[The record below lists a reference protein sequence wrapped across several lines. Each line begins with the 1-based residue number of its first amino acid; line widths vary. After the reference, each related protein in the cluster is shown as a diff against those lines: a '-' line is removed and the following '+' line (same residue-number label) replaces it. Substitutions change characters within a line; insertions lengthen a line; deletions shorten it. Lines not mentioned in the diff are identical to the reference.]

1 MIIPDNLKIG
11 DLIGIVS
18 TARAISLDELQ
29 PSINT
34 LKNWGLKIRLGSNIF
49 NSSNQFAGNDIE
61 RAFDLQEMIDNNDIK
76 AILFAR
82 GGYGSVRIVDRINF
96 SNLIYNPKWLIGYS
110 DITVFHSHLNTLG
123 IASIHGTMPVNFK
136 NNTSKAILSLHKR
149 LFFSSNKIEF
159 NDSNIDLNFS
169 VTGEIIGGNLSIL
182 YSLIG
187 SSSDLNTD
195 NKILFLEDLDEYL
208 YHIDRM
214 MISLKRSGKLSNL
227 KALIIGSMTKM
238 NDNIIPF
245 GKTAN
250 EIILE
255 HTNSYN
261 YPVISNFPA
270 GHINNN
276 LSIILGKESHLKI
289 DNNNVTLLQ

>member
-34 LKNWGLKIRLGSNIF
+34 LKNWGLKIMLGCNIF

>member
-34 LKNWGLKIRLGSNIF
+34 LKNWGLKIRLGCNIF

-61 RAFDLQEMIDNNDIK
+61 RAFDLQQMIDNNDIK

-82 GGYGSVRIVDRINF
+82 GGYGSVKIVDRINF

>member
-61 RAFDLQEMIDNNDIK
+61 RAFDLQEMIDDNDIK

>member
-29 PSINT
+29 PSINI
-34 LKNWGLKIRLGSNIF
+34 LKNWGLKIMLGCNIF

>member
-1 MIIPDNLKIG
+1 
-11 DLIGIVS
+11 
-18 TARAISLDELQ
+18 
-29 PSINT
+29 
-34 LKNWGLKIRLGSNIF
+34 
-49 NSSNQFAGNDIE
+49 
-61 RAFDLQEMIDNNDIK
+61 MIDNNDIK

-255 HTNSYN
+255 HTNSYS
-261 YPVISNFPA
+261 YPVISNFPT

>member
-34 LKNWGLKIRLGSNIF
+34 LKNWGLKIRLGCNIF

-61 RAFDLQEMIDNNDIK
+61 RAFDLQQMIDNNDIK

-82 GGYGSVRIVDRINF
+82 GGYVSVKIVDRINF
-96 SNLIYNPKWLIGYS
+96 SNLINNPKWLIGYS

-195 NKILFLEDLDEYL
+195 NGKLRCHERKTKKGLNKHNIRSNLSKFLEEQDKLDEAMDTIL
-208 YHIDRM
+208 TKREVIVKHV
-214 MISLKRSGKLSNL
+214 LKKV
-227 KALIIGSMTKM
+227 K
-238 NDNIIPF
+238 
-245 GKTAN
+245 
-250 EIILE
+250 
-255 HTNSYN
+255 
-261 YPVISNFPA
+261 
-270 GHINNN
+270 
-276 LSIILGKESHLKI
+276 
-289 DNNNVTLLQ
+289 

>member
-82 GGYGSVRIVDRINF
+82 GGYGSVRIVDTINF
-96 SNLIYNPKWLIGYS
+96 SNLINNPKWLIGYS
-110 DITVFHSHLNTLG
+110 DITVFHSQLNTLG

-136 NNTSKAILSLHKR
+136 NNTSKAILSLYKR